1 MSILVKNST
10 TGAEVKIFNV
20 KQEDGVIRAEKQ
32 CPDPKNRFYARYF
45 MLSPDDMQ
53 EYDGTQV
60 RTFRLSPEWEVV
72 TKSRGRKTAADT
84 GENVAKAVTTT
95 PQENAPQ
102 TGGKVAK
109 TPNVEKVQG
118 VSEKEGNTTIDET
131 ARLMAQALAG
141 LRVQGTLNADEVR
154 KIMHEELQAM
164 AQDNAPQ
171 VAKII
176 AKVQGENEYRCAEYD
191 DILQDVADGYYP
203 YLWGAA
209 GSGKSHTAEQIARD
223 LGLTFYGQTTIQ
235 FAYDVK
241 GYGDAGGKFV
251 DTPFFKA
258 FADEAHG
265 GKGGLYFQDEYD
277 RSYPEAAVVLN
288 TALSNGYYDFPV
300 IGRVEMHPN
309 FRFMAA
315 GNTNLKGASDGYV
328 AANELDASSRDRLVC
343 YECGYNH
350 EVELNAIAKGDAK
363 LVGFVEDLRNA
374 IKKSGIQHIVSYRA
388 TAYMENRK
396 DGDKTKV
403 LSRKTLAGLNTD
415 QIRLIYGYL
424 TVTSNEWAVAM
435 YELVK

>member
-20 KQEDGVIRAEKQ
+20 KQENGVIRAEKQ

-45 MLSPDDMQ
+45 MLSADDMQ
-53 EYDGTQV
+53 EYDGVQV
-60 RTFRLSPEWEVV
+60 RTFKLSPEWSVV
-72 TKSRGRKTAADT
+72 TKSRGKKTATET
-84 GENVAKAVTTT
+84 GENVAEVVTTT

-102 TGGKVAK
+102 TAEKVAK
-109 TPNVEKVQG
+109 TPNAEQVQ
-118 VSEKEGNTTIDET
+118 SMPAEGNPTIDET

-141 LRVQGTLNADEVR
+141 LRVQSTLNADEVR

-176 AKVQGENEYRCAEYD
+176 AHVQSDNEYHCAEYD
-191 DILQDVADGYYP
+191 DIKQDVADGYYP

-241 GYGDAGGKFV
+241 GYGDAGGNFV

-258 FADEAHG
+258 FSE
-265 GKGGLYFQDEYD
+265 GGLYFQDEYD

-300 IGRVEMHPN
+300 VGRVEMHPN

-350 EVELNAIAKGDAK
+350 DVELNAIAKGDAK
-363 LVGFVEDLRNA
+363 LVAFVEDLRNA

-388 TAYMENRK
+388 TAYMESRK
-396 DGDKTKV
+396 SGDKTKV

>member
-1 MSILVKNST
+1 MSILVKNSA

-20 KQEDGVIRAEKQ
+20 KRDESGIIRAEKQ

-45 MLSPDDMQ
+45 MLSPDDMK
-53 EYDGTQV
+53 EYDGKQV
-60 RTFRLSPEWEVV
+60 RTFSLSPSWEIVEKQRKKTTTTEETTPKVQSTTGQEKTAQVQEKRPKTEEVV
-72 TKSRGRKTAADT
+72 QI
-84 GENVAKAVTTT
+84 
-95 PQENAPQ
+95 QETQQQPTQAM
-102 TGGKVAK
+102 
-109 TPNVEKVQG
+109 
-118 VSEKEGNTTIDET
+118 NTTIDET
-131 ARLMAQALAG
+131 AKLMAQALAG
-141 LRVQGTLNADEVR
+141 LRVQGTFNADEVR

-164 AQDNAPQ
+164 AQDNAPK
-171 VAKII
+171 VTKII
-176 AKVQGENEYRCAEYD
+176 AKVQSENEYHCAEYD
-191 DILQDVADGYYP
+191 DILQDVQDGFYP

-241 GYGDAGGKFV
+241 GYGDAGGNFV
-251 DTPFFKA
+251 QTPFFKA
-258 FADEAHG
+258 FSE
-265 GKGGLYFQDEYD
+265 GGLYFQDEYD

-300 IGRVEMHPN
+300 VGRVEMHPN

-350 EVELNAIAKGDAK
+350 DVELHAIAKGDAV
-363 LVGFVEDLRNA
+363 LVAFVEDLRKA
-374 IKKSGIQHIVSYRA
+374 IKRAGIEHIVSYRA
-388 TAYMENRK
+388 TAYMESRK

-403 LSRKTLAGLNTD
+403 LNRKTLAGLNID
-415 QIRLIYGYL
+415 QIRLIYGHL
-424 TVTSNEWAVAM
+424 ADTFNEWAKAM
-435 YELVK
+435 LNLTLNY

>member
-20 KQEDGVIRAEKQ
+20 KRDESGIIRAEKQ

-45 MLSPDDMQ
+45 MLSADDMQ

-72 TKSRGRKTAADT
+72 TKSRGKKTATET
-84 GENVAKAVTTT
+84 GEN
-95 PQENAPQ
+95 
-102 TGGKVAK
+102 VAK
-109 TPNVEKVQG
+109 TPNVEHPQG
-118 VSEKEGNTTIDET
+118 MPEENTTIDET

-141 LRVQGTLNADEVR
+141 LRVKSTLNADEVR

-176 AKVQGENEYRCAEYD
+176 AKVQSENEYHCAEYD
-191 DILQDVADGYYP
+191 DIKQDVADGYYP

-241 GYGDAGGKFV
+241 GYGDAGGNFV

-350 EVELNAIAKGDAK
+350 EVELNAIAKGDAN
-363 LVGFVEDLRNA
+363 LVAFVEDLRNA

-388 TAYMENRK
+388 TAYMESRK

>member
-20 KQEDGVIRAEKQ
+20 KQENGVIRAEKQ

-45 MLSPDDMQ
+45 MLSADDMQ

-72 TKSRGRKTAADT
+72 TKSRGKKSATET
-84 GENVAKAVTTT
+84 GENVAKVVTTT

-109 TPNVEKVQG
+109 TPNVEHPQG
-118 VSEKEGNTTIDET
+118 MPEENTTIDET

-141 LRVQGTLNADEVR
+141 LRVQSTLNADEVR

-171 VAKII
+171 VTKII
-176 AKVQGENEYRCAEYD
+176 AKVQSENEYHCAEYD

-265 GKGGLYFQDEYD
+265 GKGGLYHQDEYD

-350 EVELNAIAKGDAK
+350 DVELNAIAKGDAN
-363 LVGFVEDLRNA
+363 LVAFVEDLRNA

-388 TAYMENRK
+388 TAYMESRK
-396 DGDKTKV
+396 DWDKTKV
-403 LSRKTLAGLNTD
+403 LRRKTLAGLNTD

-435 YELVK
+435 YELTK